1 MCSEELILLNSRD
14 EYPAQCFVYI
24 KRKCNIL
31 IFTWEYCICQ
41 AWRFSITR
49 CVNSW
54 ATQKRIESRRRRWK
68 IPTVT
73 RFIVRTREHEGETR
87 REGVTRSSRRD
98 ERGEDFLKLHF
109 VAPERPYTGI
119 STPTAR
125 DNEASTGVP
134 FMEVRDTHRWV
145 HRRNVRPTGT

>member
-1 MCSEELILLNSRD
+1 MNILHRIFHIKHKRNILLYSRY
-14 EYPAQCFVYI
+14 EAFVALTAERL
-24 KRKCNIL
+24 KK
-31 IFTWEYCICQ
+31 E
-41 AWRFSITR
+41 
-49 CVNSW
+49 
-54 ATQKRIESRRRRWK
+54 WK
-68 IPTVT
+68 VVEGVEGYRTVT
-73 RFIVRTREHEGETR
+73 RFIARTRERERETR

-125 DNEASTGVP
+125 DNEASIGVP